1 MTAYIYQGELTDEIY
16 WGELFSEEVIEIDY
30 DIRQDSEEVECHG
43 LHTIITEEI
52 VLNKAILYRFDK
64 AGLLSYSVG
73 VKKELGGEIIEKI
86 KNNLRQ

>member
-1 MTAYIYQGELTDEIY
+1 MTAYIYQGELTNTIH

-30 DIRQDSEEVECHG
+30 DIIQDSEEVEGHG

-52 VLNKAILYRFDK
+52 VLNKSVLYRFDS

-73 VKKELGGEIIEKI
+73 VKEERGNEIIEKI
-86 KNNLRQ
+86 KKYLQ